1 MDRGPAQARRGQ
13 QRQAQQSTWR
23 AHAIRTPP
31 FCDIPQTSLLSAS
44 EPISAPASSSEEPPG
59 PPQDI
64 ASAADVVVAHDVQ
77 RSFGRD
83 AVLRGASLQVKQGE
97 LVALVGRSGS
107 GKSTLLSILGGLDR
121 EYQGRVTL
129 FGRDLATLSD
139 GALSLLRNEHIG
151 FVFQSFHLL
160 DHLSA
165 LENVLLPNAFSA
177 VPLPHDT
184 AQKRALEALARVDLA
199 DRATAR
205 PPELSGGQKQRVAL
219 ARALFFRPQLLLC
232 DEPTGNL
239 DVATGQ
245 RIIEM
250 FAALNREG
258 LTLLLVTHEPRVAA
272 VARRVLRI
280 EAGQVLPG
288 DARDLDLQ
296 GASA

>member
-1 MDRGPAQARRGQ
+1 MPSSNEAAPSPA
-13 QRQAQQSTWR
+13 
-23 AHAIRTPP
+23 P
-31 FCDIPQTSLLSAS
+31 SAS
-44 EPISAPASSSEEPPG
+44 PAPGDQSSAAASAAAPASG
-59 PPQDI
+59 
-64 ASAADVVVAHDVQ
+64 AALVVADQVG
-77 RSFGRD
+77 RRFGRD
-83 AVLRGASLQVKQGE
+83 EVLRGASLTLAGGE

-107 GKSTLLSILGGLDR
+107 GKSTLLAVLGGLDR
-121 EYQGRVTL
+121 EYSGRVQV
-129 FGRDLATLSD
+129 FGQDLSMLSD
-139 GALSLLRNEHIG
+139 AQLSQLRNERIG

-177 VPLPHDT
+177 QPLPY
-184 AQKRALEALARVDLA
+184 AAACERAREALSRVDLA

-239 DVATGQ
+239 DVDTGGK
-245 RIIEM
+245 IIEL
-250 FAALNREG
+250 FHTLNQREG

-280 EAGQVLPG
+280 EAGQIV
-288 DARDLDLQ
+288 AE
-296 GASA
+296 SAAERGGESP